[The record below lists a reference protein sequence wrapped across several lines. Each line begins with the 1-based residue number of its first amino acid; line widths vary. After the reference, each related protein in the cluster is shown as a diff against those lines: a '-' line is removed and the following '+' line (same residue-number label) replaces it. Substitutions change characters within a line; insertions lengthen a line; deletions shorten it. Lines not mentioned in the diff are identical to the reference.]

1 MVSAR
6 VGACGGPGPM
16 RRGRRSESGFQ
27 KGEHRENT
35 AEGQEAG
42 RAQGSV
48 RYSEITQGA
57 LK

>member
-1 MVSAR
+1 M
-6 VGACGGPGPM
+6 GACEGPGLM
-16 RRGRRSESGFQ
+16 RRSRRSESGLQ